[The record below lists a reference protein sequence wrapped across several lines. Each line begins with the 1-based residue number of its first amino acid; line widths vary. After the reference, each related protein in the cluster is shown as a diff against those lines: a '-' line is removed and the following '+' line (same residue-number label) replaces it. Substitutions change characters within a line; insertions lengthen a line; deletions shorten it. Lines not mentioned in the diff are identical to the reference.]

1 MKAVVVKP
9 LNEEAY
15 LALEERVFAEKKEW
29 KRKKVGIRWSKGEL
43 EISHP
48 LFFMVKSSNQV
59 QSAYDNARAR
69 VSEVLEGFEEGVDY
83 EVSVR

>member
-29 KRKKVGIRWSKGEL
+29 KRKKVGIRWSRGEL

-48 LFFMVKSSNQV
+48 MFFLVKSHKQV
-59 QSAYDNARAR
+59 ESAYENTRSR